1 MGANIIS
8 IILPNYYGL
17 MAISRQAAKRMLKE
31 AGAKRVSD
39 SAADELAEAINRFGY
54 TMAKKAVKLA
64 SHAKRSTV
72 RSEDVELA
80 S

>member
-1 MGANIIS
+1 
-8 IILPNYYGL
+8 
-17 MAISRQAAKRMLKE
+17 MALSRQAAKRILKE

-39 SAADELAEAINRFGY
+39 AAADELAESINRFAY
-54 TMAKKAVKLA
+54 DLAKKAVKLA

-72 RSEDVELA
+72 KSEDVELA